1 MAFFKQYIK
10 VVNYILMGIVFGFSS
25 FYILI
30 NCYHYLE
37 IRKDYYMDFA
47 SQSAISD
54 IDKRINVINQNISNF
69 NLNNYNGDISKNQ
82 MMIIYQSLNSC
93 INSFNN
99 SKYMNIK
106 GKEKIS
112 IIDVYDLRE
121 SYENDILSSCI
132 INNLYWFSE
141 VEDDSL
147 NSNYLV
153 NNKEMIKLYIDVL
166 LDETSYLKKDL
177 LNNSSYYFNTSVA
190 SSLKDNTKDGFY
202 EVVGAYNKALDFV
215 EFISNWFNNEMEGNY
230 D

>member
-1 MAFFKQYIK
+1 MTFFKQYIK
-10 VVNYILMGIVFGFSS
+10 VVNYILIGIVFGFSS

-54 IDKRINVINQNISNF
+54 IDKKINTINQNISNF
-69 NLNNYNGDISKNQ
+69 SVNNYDGNISKNQ
-82 MMIIYQSLNSC
+82 MMTIYQNLNSC

-99 SKYMNIK
+99 SKYNNIK
-106 GKEKIS
+106 NKEKIS
-112 IIDVYDLRE
+112 IIDVYNLRE

-132 INNLYWFSE
+132 INNLYWLSE
-141 VEDDSL
+141 VDYNNF
-147 NSNYLV
+147 NSNYLI
-153 NNKEMIKLYIDVL
+153 NNKDMIKLYIDVL
-166 LDETSYLKKDL
+166 LVETSYLKNDL

-202 EVVGAYNKALDFV
+202 EVIGAYNKAVDFV
-215 EFISNWFNNEMEGNY
+215 EFISNWFKNEMEGNY